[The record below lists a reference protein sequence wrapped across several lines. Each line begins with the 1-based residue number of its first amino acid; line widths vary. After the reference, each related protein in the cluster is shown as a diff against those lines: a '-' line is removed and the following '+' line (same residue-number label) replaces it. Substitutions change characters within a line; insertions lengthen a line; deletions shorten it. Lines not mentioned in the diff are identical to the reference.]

1 MLVLLLKYLL
11 VDLIFYSAGHWTK
24 FGVAGSSKMPCPS
37 NSKGKVYAFNTKQ
50 ANFDQILKS
59 NLYKPNANL
68 KKALKEN
75 IIKRKLFY
83 FYCGI
88 LSVVYCD
95 KLLQLLSVQL
105 TVILPASMKA
115 APITGFMQFCTG
127 REFNSTRSQRCFFF
141 FFFPW
146 NSFFF
151 LIIIGSGLLRK
162 VVCISNALELFS
174 VPPNLHVF
182 PL

>member
-1 MLVLLLKYLL
+1 MQDTEQNLVWLAVVKCLVPQKVKEKFMLLTPNK
-11 VDLIFYSAGHWTK
+11 
-24 FGVAGSSKMPCPS
+24 
-37 NSKGKVYAFNTKQ
+37 
-50 ANFDQILKS
+50 QILTRS
-59 NLYKPNANL
+59 WNQTCTSRMQTL